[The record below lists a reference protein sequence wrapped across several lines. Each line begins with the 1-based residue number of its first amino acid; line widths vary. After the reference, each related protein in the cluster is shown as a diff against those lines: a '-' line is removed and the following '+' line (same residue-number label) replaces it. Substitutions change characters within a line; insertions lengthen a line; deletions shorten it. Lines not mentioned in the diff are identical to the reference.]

1 VIAIPYAGATR
12 DVFNALIQYS
22 APISWMMVGGRLQ
35 RM

>member
-1 VIAIPYAGATR
+1 LIAIPYSGAIR

-35 RM
+35 SM